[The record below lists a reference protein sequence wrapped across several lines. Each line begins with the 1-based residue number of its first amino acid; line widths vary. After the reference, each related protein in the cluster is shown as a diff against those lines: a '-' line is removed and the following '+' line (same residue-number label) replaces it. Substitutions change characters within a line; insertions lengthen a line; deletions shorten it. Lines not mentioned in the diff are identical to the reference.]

1 MDHTRLSPAAG
12 GNDRFDD
19 SARRSFTAGSFSL
32 GGIYK
37 LTPVWSLAANGA
49 YTERAPT
56 FYELYA
62 NGPHA
67 ATGQYLVGDQ
77 NLGKERAWSGD
88 LSLRYKDGT
97 DHGSVGVFYSS
108 FANYLA
114 ETNTGRYRNDDGDV
128 VAAGD
133 DGALPEA
140 RYQGVSARL
149 YGLEAENVTRILQRD
164 GHALDLGLSG
174 DYTVSRNRDTG
185 RSLPRIPP
193 LRLRV
198 ALDYGYGPYSAGVS
212 VSKAFAQHDHPANDT
227 STPGYYSLDANA
239 GYRFKATGVQWQAYV
254 RGINLTNQ
262 DIRYATSV
270 LRDVAP
276 EGGRAVMVGLRG
288 SF

>member
-1 MDHTRLSPAAG
+1 M
-12 GNDRFDD
+12 
-19 SARRSFTAGSFSL
+19 
-32 GGIYK
+32 
-37 LTPVWSLAANGA
+37 AANTA

-77 NLGKERAWSGD
+77 GLAKERAWSGD
-88 LSLRYKDGT
+88 LSLRYKKDA
-97 DHGSVGVFYSS
+97 DSASVGVFYSRFS
-108 FANYLA
+108 NYLA
-114 ETNTGRYRNDDGDV
+114 EMNTGRFRNDDGDLV
-128 VAAGD
+128 EAGD

-149 YGLEAENVTRILQRD
+149 YGVEAESSTRVLQSG
-164 GHALDLGLSG
+164 GHKLDLGLSG
-174 DYTVSRNRDTG
+174 DYTVARNSDSG

-198 ALDYGYGPYSAGVS
+198 ALDYGYGPYSAGIS
-212 VSKAFAQHDHPANDT
+212 VSKAFAQHSRPDNDT
-227 STPGYYSLDANA
+227 ATPGYYSLDANA
-239 GYRFKATGVQWQAYV
+239 GYRFKVAAVQWQAYV

>member
-1 MDHTRLSPAAG
+1 
-12 GNDRFDD
+12 
-19 SARRSFTAGSFSL
+19 
-32 GGIYK
+32 
-37 LTPVWSLAANGA
+37 
-49 YTERAPT
+49 
-56 FYELYA
+56 
-62 NGPHA
+62 
-67 ATGQYLVGDQ
+67 
-77 NLGKERAWSGD
+77 
-88 LSLRYKDGT
+88 
-97 DHGSVGVFYSS
+97 
-108 FANYLA
+108 
-114 ETNTGRYRNDDGDV
+114 

-270 LRDVAP
+270 LREVAP
-276 EGGRAVMVGLRG
+276 EGGRAVLVGLRG